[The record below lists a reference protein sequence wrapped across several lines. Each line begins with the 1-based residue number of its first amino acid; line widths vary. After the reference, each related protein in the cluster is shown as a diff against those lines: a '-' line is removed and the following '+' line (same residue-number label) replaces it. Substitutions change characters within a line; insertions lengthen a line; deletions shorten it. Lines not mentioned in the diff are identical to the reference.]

1 MRPINTKTYLYYYKT
16 KYLGDMYK
24 IPGLYNKM
32 TNILIQDYSSGFSG
46 SLIGGEAAIFP
57 QLRQAQADTSVI
69 R

>member
-1 MRPINTKTYLYYYKT
+1 
-16 KYLGDMYK
+16 MYK
-24 IPGLYNKM
+24 IPGLCNKM
-32 TNILIQDYSSGFSG
+32 SNILIQDYSCGFSG